1 MSKDRDDE
9 RNTGMP
15 GEETFSL
22 EEILAE
28 FGGGAAK
35 PRWKEDTI
43 PFPVTPRSQ
52 RTAPSPAGPPG
63 PGKVVSFPA
72 GRREAPPPAPPPQ
85 PEPEEP
91 PEDGDKVLE
100 FPGEEGPASDTP
112 IAGGLNRL
120 FQKADDYAGHMFE
133 EEGKEDDEEVRRAEE
148 YIPGTDEEEP
158 EEPSRFELWLDR
170 HLGSEKAASFFIT
183 VAVVLGIVFS
193 VGLFIL
199 LPTALTGLVGLAV
212 PLPMWLRNLLEG
224 VVRIVI
230 FMGYLMLCSHMKDI
244 RRVFQYHGAEHKTI
258 FCYEHGLPLTVEN
271 VRIQPRHHPRCGTSF
286 LFVVIV
292 VSILLSSV
300 LFSFVEVTNTFARM
314 GLHLLLLPVIVSLTY
329 ELNRVVGRYD
339 NRLTRLV
346 SAPGMW
352 LQNWTTFEPDDSMI
366 EVGIRAF
373 TLVLPEEKGKDQ
385 W

>member
-1 MSKDRDDE
+1 MANKEQNKVCFKTSIGGQALMEGILMRGPEKQAIVCRTENGLVEKVEELNMVKDKHPVLGWPFIRGVVILIDSLVK
-9 RNTGMP
+9 GMRAL
-15 GEETFSL
+15 TYSASL
-22 EEILAE
+22 L
-28 FGGGAAK
+28 
-35 PRWKEDTI
+35 
-43 PFPVTPRSQ
+43 
-52 RTAPSPAGPPG
+52 
-63 PGKVVSFPA
+63 
-72 GRREAPPPAPPPQ
+72 
-85 PEPEEP
+85 
-91 PEDGDKVLE
+91 PED
-100 FPGEEGPASDTP
+100 
-112 IAGGLNRL
+112 
-120 FQKADDYAGHMFE
+120 QQ
-133 EEGKEDDEEVRRAEE
+133 
-148 YIPGTDEEEP
+148 
-158 EEPSRFELWLDR
+158 EEPSKLDLWLEKK
-170 HLGSEKAASFFIT
+170 LGNEKAEKIA
-183 VAVVLGIVFS
+183 LGIAAVAG
-193 VGLFIL
+193 VALALTLFIL
-199 LPTALTGLVGLAV
+199 LPTLIAGFIPG
-212 PLPMWLRNLLEG
+212 LEG
-224 VVRIVI
+224 RYTLRSLIEGVIKIVI
-230 FMGYLMLCSHMKDI
+230 FLIYLWLCT
-244 RRVFQYHGAEHKTI
+244 RVKEVKRLFSYHGAEHKTI

>member
-1 MSKDRDDE
+1 MQNKEKTCACPSGGFKTMCGGQALIEGIMMRGPKKQAVVVRKPDGALAIRESQLRFIKDRFPVLGLPLI
-9 RNTGMP
+9 RGMV
-15 GEETFSL
+15 TFVASMVEGVRAL
-22 EEILAE
+22 MYSAE
-28 FGGGAAK
+28 F
-35 PRWKEDTI
+35 
-43 PFPVTPRSQ
+43 FP
-52 RTAPSPAGPPG
+52 
-63 PGKVVSFPA
+63 
-72 GRREAPPPAPPPQ
+72 
-85 PEPEEP
+85 
-91 PEDGDKVLE
+91 
-100 FPGEEGPASDTP
+100 
-112 IAGGLNRL
+112 
-120 FQKADDYAGHMFE
+120 E
-133 EEGKEDDEEVRRAEE
+133 EEGE
-148 YIPGTDEEEP
+148 T
-158 EEPSRFELWLDR
+158 EEPSRFEAWLER
-170 HLGSEKAASFFIT
+170 TLGSDRAASFFVT
-183 VAVVLGIVFS
+183 VSVILGIGMS
-193 VGLFIL
+193 IGLFFL
-199 LPTALTGLVGLAV
+199 LPT
-212 PLPMWLRNLLEG
+212 LLG
-224 VVRIVI
+224 SVVTFFTDSMVVRNVAESLMKLAI
-230 FMGYLMLCSHMKDI
+230 FVGYLALCSRMKDI
-244 RRVFQYHGAEHKTI
+244 HRVFQYHGAEHKTI
-258 FCYEHGLPLTVEN
+258 FCYEAGLPLTVEN

>member
-1 MSKDRDDE
+1 MQNREKTCACPSGGFKTMCGGQALIEGIMMRGPKKQAVVVRKPDGTLAIRESQLRFIKDRFPVLGLPLI
-9 RNTGMP
+9 RGMV
-15 GEETFSL
+15 TFVASMVEGVRAL
-22 EEILAE
+22 MYSAE
-28 FGGGAAK
+28 F
-35 PRWKEDTI
+35 
-43 PFPVTPRSQ
+43 FP
-52 RTAPSPAGPPG
+52 
-63 PGKVVSFPA
+63 
-72 GRREAPPPAPPPQ
+72 
-85 PEPEEP
+85 
-91 PEDGDKVLE
+91 
-100 FPGEEGPASDTP
+100 
-112 IAGGLNRL
+112 
-120 FQKADDYAGHMFE
+120 E
-133 EEGKEDDEEVRRAEE
+133 EEGETEES
-148 YIPGTDEEEP
+148 
-158 EEPSRFELWLDR
+158 SRFEAWLER
-170 HLGSEKAASFFIT
+170 TLGSDQAASFFVT
-183 VAVVLGIVFS
+183 VSVILGIGMS
-193 VGLFIL
+193 IGLFFL
-199 LPTALTGLVGLAV
+199 LPT
-212 PLPMWLRNLLEG
+212 LLG
-224 VVRIVI
+224 SVVTFFTDSMVVRNVAESLMKLAI
-230 FMGYLMLCSHMKDI
+230 FVGYLALCSRMKDI
-244 RRVFQYHGAEHKTI
+244 HRVFQYHGAEHKTI

-314 GLHLLLLPVIVSLTY
+314 GLHLLMLPVIVSLTY